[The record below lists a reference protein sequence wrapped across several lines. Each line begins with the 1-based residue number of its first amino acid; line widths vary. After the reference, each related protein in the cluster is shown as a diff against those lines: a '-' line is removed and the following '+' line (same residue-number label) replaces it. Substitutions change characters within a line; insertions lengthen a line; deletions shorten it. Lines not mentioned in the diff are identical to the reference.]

1 MMLSPDRFP
10 SLGRSLPISLVLA
23 IRNLFRDRVRLVTT
37 LIGIVFS
44 VVLVMVEL
52 GLFVGFQR
60 TVTVMI
66 DHAGGDIWIGPAET
80 KSFEATSFLEGRERF
95 RALPIYGVTQVAPI
109 MVSFGYW
116 RKPDGSSRVPVF
128 LVGIDPVSDILK
140 PWNIVAGSLED
151 LQSPDA
157 VAVDATYFDRLGVR
171 GLGDYGEIGDRKA
184 RVAVVTKGI
193 RSFATTPYVFARID
207 RVRASMGAPP
217 GAATYFVVRVAP
229 DANVGAIRRQLAANL
244 PDADVL
250 TSDEFRARSRSFW
263 LFETGAGAALFA
275 SALLA
280 LIVGTVIVGQT
291 LYARTKDHLGEFA
304 TLRAI
309 GSRRGYI
316 YRVILSQAL
325 LSAVMGFAIAIC
337 LGVVLARLSTN
348 SALPMVLTLPL
359 GIALFV
365 LTLLMCTLSAIS
377 AIVVVMRIDPITAF
391 AR

>member
-1 MMLSPDRFP
+1 
-10 SLGRSLPISLVLA
+10 
-23 IRNLFRDRVRLVTT
+23 
-37 LIGIVFS
+37 
-44 VVLVMVEL
+44 
-52 GLFVGFQR
+52 
-60 TVTVMI
+60 
-66 DHAGGDIWIGPAET
+66 
-80 KSFEATSFLEGRERF
+80 
-95 RALPIYGVTQVAPI
+95 
-109 MVSFGYW
+109 
-116 RKPDGSSRVPVF
+116 
-128 LVGIDPVSDILK
+128 VSDILK
-140 PWNIVAGSLED
+140 PWNIVAGTLED
-151 LQSPDA
+151 LESPDA
-157 VAVDATYFDRLGVR
+157 VAVDATYFDRFGVR

-207 RVRASMGAPP
+207 RVRASMGAPR
-217 GAATYFVVRVAP
+217 GAATYFVVRVAS
-229 DANVGAIRRQLAANL
+229 DADGGSIRGQLAADL

-250 TSDEFRARSRSFW
+250 TSGEFRTRSRSFW

-291 LYARTKDHLGEFA
+291 LYASTKDHLGEFA